1 MSSDILQ
8 TIQWKNRVVA
18 SLKVTTVM
26 LTSFE
31 DKWSRR
37 KFKCLLQLVLSQ
49 NSNNGKCTAEKHT
62 VGG

>member
-1 MSSDILQ
+1 MSSEILQ
-8 TIQWKNRVVA
+8 TIRWKNGVVA
-18 SLKVTTVM
+18 SLKVTTIM

-37 KFKCLLQLVLSQ
+37 KFKCLLQLELSQ

>member
-18 SLKVTTVM
+18 LLKVTTIM

-37 KFKCLLQLVLSQ
+37 KFKCLLQLELSQ

>member
-1 MSSDILQ
+1 
-8 TIQWKNRVVA
+8 
-18 SLKVTTVM
+18 M

-37 KFKCLLQLVLSQ
+37 KFKCLLQLELSQ
-49 NSNNGKCTAEKHT
+49 NSNNGKCTAEKQT

>member
-18 SLKVTTVM
+18 SLKVTTIM

-37 KFKCLLQLVLSQ
+37 KFKCLLQLELSQ
-49 NSNNGKCTAEKHT
+49 NSNNGKCTSEKHT

>member
-18 SLKVTTVM
+18 SLKVTTIM

-37 KFKCLLQLVLSQ
+37 KCKCLLQLELSQ

>member
-18 SLKVTTVM
+18 SLKVTTIM

-37 KFKCLLQLVLSQ
+37 KFKCFLQLELSQ

>member
-1 MSSDILQ
+1 
-8 TIQWKNRVVA
+8 
-18 SLKVTTVM
+18 M

-31 DKWSRR
+31 DKGIRR
-37 KFKCLLQLVLSQ
+37 KFNSLLKLELSQ

>member
-18 SLKVTTVM
+18 SLKVTTIM

-31 DKWSRR
+31 DKWNRR
-37 KFKCLLQLVLSQ
+37 KFKSLLQLELSQ

>member
-18 SLKVTTVM
+18 SLQVTTIM

-31 DKWSRR
+31 DKGIRR
-37 KFKCLLQLVLSQ
+37 KFNSLLKLELSQ